1 MARHKEMTN
10 HKGKEDIMAKPR
22 KKKQGGFT
30 LIELLI
36 VILIVGI
43 LAAVAMP
50 LYLGYVGDAKTA
62 EAKSLIGAMWTAL
75 RGCAQVN
82 AGAPGCD
89 TNDQYGRVGLSVTGL
104 SPDGRWTIRTG
115 NNVQMN
121 ATTNVY
127 TLTGGILAT
136 GVALTDVDGIT
147 VELLYTSGNFPP
159 GRFECQFGAAAAAPC

>member
-1 MARHKEMTN
+1 
-10 HKGKEDIMAKPR
+10 MAKPR

-50 LYLGYVGDAKTA
+50 LYLGYVSDAKTA
-62 EAKSLIGAMWTAL
+62 EAKSLVGAMWTAL

-82 AGAPGCD
+82 AGPPGCD
-89 TNDQYGRVGLSVTGL
+89 TDSQYGRIGLDPTGL
-104 SPDGRWTIRTG
+104 SPDGRWTIRFG
-115 NNVQMN
+115 NNVQMDPAN
-121 ATTNVY
+121 SRY

-136 GVALTDVDGIT
+136 GTANTDVDSLL
-147 VELLYTSGNFPP
+147 VELLYDVGVSPP
-159 GRFECQFGAAAAAPC
+159 GRFFCTVGGGVPSLC